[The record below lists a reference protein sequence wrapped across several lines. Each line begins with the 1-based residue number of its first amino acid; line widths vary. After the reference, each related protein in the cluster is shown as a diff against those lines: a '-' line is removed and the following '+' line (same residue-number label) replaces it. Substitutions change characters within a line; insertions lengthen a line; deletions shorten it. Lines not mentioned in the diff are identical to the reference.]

1 MPIHNCLR
9 CSNTLY
15 SYDIDVECELD
26 YSKLI
31 CALATEMK
39 MEKIYNGVREQ

>member
-15 SYDIDVECELD
+15 MYDIGVERELD
-26 YSKLI
+26 HLKLI

-39 MEKIYNGVREQ
+39 MEKFYNSVRDQ